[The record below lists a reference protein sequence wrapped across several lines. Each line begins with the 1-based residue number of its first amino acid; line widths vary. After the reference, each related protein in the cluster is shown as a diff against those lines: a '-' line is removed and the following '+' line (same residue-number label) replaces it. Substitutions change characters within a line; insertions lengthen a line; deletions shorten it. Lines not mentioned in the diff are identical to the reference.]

1 MDIILIIKVVQVV
14 ISIILTLLILI
25 QSKGK
30 GLASGI
36 GDSIGMYRSRRGLEK
51 VIFIATIVMTIVVVV
66 NSILLLVLS

>member
-1 MDIILIIKVVQVV
+1 MDITQIIKVVQVV